1 MLSCRQVIK
10 GHDMDLT
17 AMAFYALVCG
27 GLGALSPRLP
37 SFWQRFA
44 VAALVGI
51 VAAALLPVVRGVLGV

>member
-1 MLSCRQVIK
+1 MLVYVKGSK
-10 GHDMDLT
+10 GHAMDVT

-44 VAALVGI
+44 VAALVGVI
-51 VAAALLPVVRGVLGV
+51 AAAVLPVLRGVLGI

>member
-1 MLSCRQVIK
+1 
-10 GHDMDLT
+10 MDLT

>member
-1 MLSCRQVIK
+1 
-10 GHDMDLT
+10 MDYT

-27 GLGALSPRLP
+27 GLGVLAPRMP

-51 VAAALLPVVRGVLGV
+51 VAALVLPILRGALGI